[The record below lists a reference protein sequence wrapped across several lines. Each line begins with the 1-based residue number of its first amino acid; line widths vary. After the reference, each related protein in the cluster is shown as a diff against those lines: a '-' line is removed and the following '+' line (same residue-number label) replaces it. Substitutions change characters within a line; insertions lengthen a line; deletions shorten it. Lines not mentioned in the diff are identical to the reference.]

1 MVAEHFVYFR
11 RLIFLQVGEIKTDN
25 VGMSNQKQR

>member
-11 RLIFLQVGEIKTDN
+11 RLIFL
-25 VGMSNQKQR
+25 